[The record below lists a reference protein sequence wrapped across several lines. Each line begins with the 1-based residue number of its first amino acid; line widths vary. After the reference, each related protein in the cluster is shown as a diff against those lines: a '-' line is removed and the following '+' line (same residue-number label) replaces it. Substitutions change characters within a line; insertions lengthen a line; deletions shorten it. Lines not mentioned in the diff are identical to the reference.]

1 MIRLFLFFRLWKGK
15 QMWKSPLAISTLVAS
30 VALLSSPAVAQGAF
44 CLRRSDEAG
53 PGTCYYRSYGQ
64 CRAAASGINGY
75 CYRNPRVAYGSSR
88 RPMRYAPGP
97 GIPGNAYPS
106 GGIPG
111 NPYAGGGPSGS
122 NQATNRPNASNEI
135 GSGR

>member
-1 MIRLFLFFRLWKGK
+1 
-15 QMWKSPLAISTLVAS
+15 MWKLSLAISTLVTSLA
-30 VALLSSPAVAQGAF
+30 VLSPPAVAQDYPF

-53 PGTCYYRSYGQ
+53 PGTCYYRSYRQ
-64 CRAAASGINGY
+64 CSAAASGINGY
-75 CYRNPRVAYGSSR
+75 CYPNPRMAYGSYR

-97 GIPGNAYPS
+97 GIPGNPYPS

-111 NPYAGGGPSGS
+111 NPYAGGGPSGA